1 MKNLFKKHKYT
12 SKIFAIYGLVV
23 YATVMVLYFVIP
35 TVLNYLPET
44 INTEFDK
51 QMSSGLSYNAQIML
65 IGFGIVLLS
74 FIYLAIILK
83 DIFKFEKI
91 KAEDKDWIKKT
102 KFIEKIRTD
111 CYKMPYMIFL
121 AQCPIGMLITC
132 IILAC
137 TDSHQIIMIT
147 KIFLLILSFDVSA
160 AVLTFIFMRQ
170 IFTKVLMEL
179 PYGEKNNWRNM
190 SVSNRIQL
198 LIVPLVLVALFFT
211 VLVGYSRITTEK
223 GQVLFDS
230 YNMQLEKV
238 FDTTKPYT
246 IDEIKQNLNSIGKI
260 NSQDNRVLIINDEEY
275 ISVDNLQVSNF
286 ILKYTTEI
294 SQKYNGKIMES
305 YGTDIQG
312 TMRPLYCEE
321 IDKVVYVGVI
331 YDLSSGSAL
340 MFLIISSFLFFVL
353 NFIVIRYVSI
363 DLTSNISLVIERLK
377 GISEGKYDTNFN
389 LHKLKVTSN
398 DEIGDLV
405 RIFNKIQVLENNYI
419 MEIQE
424 NQETLMEQDR
434 LASLGQFIGGIAH
447 NLKTPIMSIAGNVQ
461 GMEDLINEYELSIG
475 DSEVTNEDH
484 KEIAKDMTTLV
495 EKTKVHLSYMSDI
508 ISAVKGQ
515 ASQLDSKNDLLFDA
529 EDVIKKVNIFMK
541 HELKNSLVEL
551 RVNISDEVENKCMKG
566 DENTLVQVL
575 NNFVQNAIYACKDT
589 KNKFIDLHVY
599 LNEKGICF
607 EIKDYG
613 IGMPKHI
620 KDKVF
625 KEMVTTKGKNGTGL
639 GLYMSYS
646 TIKGKFKGNIE
657 FETEENKGTTFWIT
671 IPISE

>member
-12 SKIFAIYGLVV
+12 TKIFAIYGLIV
-23 YATVMVLYFVIP
+23 YATVMLLYLVIP
-35 TVLNYLPET
+35 TILNYLPET
-44 INTEFDK
+44 INTQFDK
-51 QMSSGLSYNAQIML
+51 QMSSGLSYNTQILL
-65 IGFGIVLLS
+65 IGTCIILLS

-83 DIFKFEKI
+83 NIFKFEKV
-91 KAEDKDWIKKT
+91 KFEDEEWTKKT

-121 AQCPIGMLITC
+121 AQCPIGMLITS

-137 TDSHQIIMIT
+137 TDSHQVIMIT

-160 AVLTFIFMRQ
+160 SVLTFIFMRQ
-170 IFTKVLMEL
+170 IFTKILLEL

-198 LIVPLVLVALFFT
+198 LIIPLVLVALFFT

-223 GQVLFDS
+223 GEVLFDS
-230 YNMQLEKV
+230 YKMQLESV
-238 FDTTKPYT
+238 FDPSRPYT
-246 IDEIKQNLNSIGKI
+246 VEEIKQSLSKI
-260 NSQDNRVLIINDEEY
+260 NKINIEDNRVLIINSEEG
-275 ISVDNLQVSNF
+275 ISIDNQEISNF

-294 SQKYNGKIMES
+294 SQKYNGQIMDS
-305 YGTDIQG
+305 YGTDTQG
-312 TMRPLYCEE
+312 IMRPIYCSD
-321 IDKVVYVGVI
+321 IDDVVYVGII
-331 YDLSSGSAL
+331 YDLSAGSAL
-340 MFLIISSFLFFVL
+340 MFLIISSFLFFIL
-353 NFIVIRYVSI
+353 NFIVIRYISM
-363 DLTSNISLVIERLK
+363 DLTSNISLVLERLK
-377 GISEGKYDTNFN
+377 GISEGKYDTNFEA
-389 LHKLKVTSN
+389 HKLKVTSN

-405 RIFNKIQVLENNYI
+405 RIFNKIQKIENNYI
-419 MEIQE
+419 LEIQE
-424 NQETLMEQDR
+424 NQETIMEQDR

-447 NLKTPIMSIAGNVQ
+447 NLKTPIMSIAGNIQ
-461 GMEDLINEYELSIG
+461 GMEDLINEYDLSIG
-475 DSEVTNEDH
+475 DTEVTNEDH
-484 KEIAKDMTTLV
+484 KEIAKDMITLV

-515 ASQLDSKNDLLFDA
+515 ASQLDSKNDLLFDV

-551 RVNISDEVENKCMKG
+551 RVNVSDEVENKCMKG

-589 KNKFIDLHVY
+589 KNKFIELNVY

-613 IGMPKHI
+613 IGMPNHVKE
-620 KDKVF
+620 KVF
-625 KEMVTTKGKNGTGL
+625 KEMITTKGKNGTGL

-657 FETEENKGTTFWIT
+657 FETKENKGTTFWIT
-671 IPISE
+671 IPVSE